1 VTRLVPNRW
10 SEFQHY
16 KDRNPPWIRLHRKLL
31 DDRDFQ
37 RLPLASR
44 ALAPMLW
51 LLASESKDG
60 SFEGSV
66 EELVFRLRQKES
78 EIDAGLKPLI
88 EKGFFVPVQVAS
100 SALADGEQV
109 APKSCSETEG
119 ETEADQRQKEPTVLV
134 GSAAEQKQT
143 YKVPNCPHDEI
154 VKAYATALP
163 NLPQVAVLSDVRK
176 SHITARWKAVC
187 ADMKLGKDGGV
198 EWFRDFF
205 ALVAK
210 SAFLTGSGKPNRD
223 TGRVWSADF
232 DWLMNP
238 QNFVKVVEGRYQDR
252 RAA

>member
-1 VTRLVPNRW
+1 MRLVPNRW
-10 SEFQHY
+10 NEFQHY
-16 KDRNPPWIRLHRKLL
+16 KDRSPPWIRLHRKLL
-31 DDRDFQ
+31 DDREFQ

-60 SFEGSV
+60 SFNGSV

-78 EIDAGLKPLI
+78 EIEAGLKPLI
-88 EKGFFVPVQVAS
+88 EKGFFVLAQVAS
-100 SALADGEQV
+100 TTLAGCEQV
-109 APKSCSETEG
+109 APESCSETET
-119 ETEADQRQKEPTVLV
+119 ETEQRQKEPTVLV
-134 GSAAEQKQT
+134 GCAAEKPQP
-143 YKVPNCPHDEI
+143 YRVPACPHDEI
-154 VKAYATALP
+154 VKAYAEQLP
-163 NLPQVAVLSDVRK
+163 GLPQVAIVSDVRK
-176 SHITARWKAVC
+176 GHMAARWKAVC
-187 ADMKLGKDGGV
+187 ADQKFDQAAGV

-223 TGRVWSADF
+223 TGRVWAADF